1 MISGMR
7 TAVAFRKLQR
17 FLGMR
22 ALGSKVTLNVRA
34 RTCAEIMFVWPRMD
48 FRCAGRSAGMGP
60 FLCALDNDLA
70 TCMVRAARG
79 RLSGF
84 HVACLLTHSM

>member
-22 ALGSKVTLNVRA
+22 ALGSKVTLNARA
-34 RTCAEIMFVWPRMD
+34 RTCAEIKFVWPRMD
-48 FRCAGRSAGMGP
+48 FRCAGRSAVISEV
-60 FLCALDNDLA
+60 
-70 TCMVRAARG
+70 TCMRFG
-79 RLSGF
+79 GGGGGGGSNLMSQ
-84 HVACLLTHSM
+84 

>member
-22 ALGSKVTLNVRA
+22 ALGSKVTLNARA
-34 RTCAEIMFVWPRMD
+34 RTCAEIKFVWPRMD
-48 FRCAGRSAGMGP
+48 FRCAGRSAENT
-60 FLCALDNDLA
+60 LLA
-70 TCMVRAARG
+70 AKGGCICTP
-79 RLSGF
+79 
-84 HVACLLTHSM
+84 LTPPESATEY